1 MFDFV
6 KQDSLSSLMPVTNE
20 DISRIEKKFS
30 IVFPD
35 ILKEYYLKYN
45 GMYIHTV
52 ELSYDDGEI
61 TGVGGIIPVITNEMI
76 DGTIPDEYS
85 VECIKENELNE
96 PYNRVLPNLI
106 PFAINEGGD
115 YYYWD
120 TKDGKVYISF
130 NADEDEN
137 GTEIPYYICSSVDE
151 MFRLM
156 SEEYEKEMRG

>member
-1 MFDFV
+1 MFNFIM
-6 KQDSLSSLMPVTNE
+6 QDSLSNFMPVTNK

-35 ILKEYYLKYN
+35 ILKKYYLKYN
-45 GMYIHTV
+45 GTSIYTV
-52 ELSYDDGEI
+52 ELSYDGGEI
-61 TGVGGIIPVITNEMI
+61 TGVHEIIPVITNEMI
-76 DGTIPDEYS
+76 DGRIPSEFS

-96 PYNRVLPNLI
+96 PYNRVQPNLI

-130 NADEDEN
+130 NEDEDEN
-137 GTEIPYYICSSVDE
+137 GTEIPYYVCSSVEE

-156 SEEYEKEMRG
+156 SEVYEKEVQG

>member
-30 IVFPD
+30 IVFPN

-61 TGVGGIIPVITNEMI
+61 TGVHEIIPVITNEVI
-76 DGTIPDEYS
+76 DGGITSEFS

>member
-61 TGVGGIIPVITNEMI
+61 TGVHEIIPVITNEMI

-106 PFAINEGGD
+106 PFAVNEGGD